1 MIRALSEKDI
11 ASIATLEHELFG
23 AGAWSQALVRQEI
36 NAPARTYA
44 VDVDDDGTLR
54 AYAGYWY
61 DGDDAELMTIGVGRQ
76 HQQQGLATSLLR
88 YLLKEAA
95 LQGAHRMLLE
105 VRVDNTAALALYDTF
120 GFERIG
126 LRKRYYQPE
135 GIDAYTMALD
145 IDRWSALSQAGP
157 VQPQEG
163 QPSDMQAKRQNDS
176 MDTGLEGN
184 R

>member
-23 AGAWSQALVRQEI
+23 AGAWSEALVRQEI

-76 HQQQGLATSLLR
+76 HQQQGLA
-88 YLLKEAA
+88 
-95 LQGAHRMLLE
+95 
-105 VRVDNTAALALYDTF
+105 
-120 GFERIG
+120 
-126 LRKRYYQPE
+126 
-135 GIDAYTMALD
+135 
-145 IDRWSALSQAGP
+145 
-157 VQPQEG
+157 
-163 QPSDMQAKRQNDS
+163 
-176 MDTGLEGN
+176 
-184 R
+184 